1 MKTLSKN
8 QIQIIR
14 MNRASVCITIANTS
28 DIYFISRK
36 HFNSLLAGG
45 TIQYVIVD
53 KEYNG
58 STLQWIAVPSIF

>member
-8 QIQIIR
+8 QIQLIR
-14 MNRASVCITIANTS
+14 MNRASVCIHIDNTW
-28 DIYFISRK
+28 DTYFISRK

-53 KEYNG
+53 KEHNG